1 MGEAWAD
8 GLNSLMDH
16 QNSVICKSTTSKT
29 LWAARKSTSTKDRWT
44 GSYSVGLTIPVE
56 TWLSK
61 QEKKNWYYNPLFC
74 ARFSL
79 QIVIMCNFTA

>member
-8 GLNSLMDH
+8 GLKSFVDH
-16 QNSVICKSTTSKT
+16 QHAVICKSTTIRT
-29 LWAARKSTSTKDRWT
+29 LWPARKSTATKDRWI
-44 GSYSVGLTIPVE
+44 GAYSIGLTIPGE
-56 TWLSK
+56 TQLSK
-61 QEKKNWYYNPLFC
+61 QEKKNWYPLFC